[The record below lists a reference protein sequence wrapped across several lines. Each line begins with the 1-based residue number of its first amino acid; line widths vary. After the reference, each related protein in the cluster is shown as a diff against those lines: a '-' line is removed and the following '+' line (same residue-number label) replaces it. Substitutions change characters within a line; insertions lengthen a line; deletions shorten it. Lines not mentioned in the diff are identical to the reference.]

1 MPKAR
6 PSPQGFAA
14 LPPAFTVVGRC
25 GPNAIDGPC
34 DRLAVLWTLRFL
46 TGLQRIP
53 ERGGGMGAP
62 GAEPNLPLPYRAPG
76 FSSDVA
82 SPDGENPAYAGF
94 R

>member
-25 GPNAIDGPC
+25 GSNAIDGPC

-46 TGLQRIP
+46 W
-53 ERGGGMGAP
+53 EW
-62 GAEPNLPLPYRAPG
+62 E
-76 FSSDVA
+76 S
-82 SPDGENPAYAGF
+82 
-94 R
+94 